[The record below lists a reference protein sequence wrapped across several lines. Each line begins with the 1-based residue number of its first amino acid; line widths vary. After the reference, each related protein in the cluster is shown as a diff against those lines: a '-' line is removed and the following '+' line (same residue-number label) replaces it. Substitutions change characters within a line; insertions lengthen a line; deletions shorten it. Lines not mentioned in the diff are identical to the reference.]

1 MVHPQR
7 QPMTVI
13 TLPKH
18 KDQLSSFVNSIGIR
32 MYIVLPLF
40 FEAWAVRI
48 RPSLLSRVGRLRM
61 GD

>member
-1 MVHPQR
+1 
-7 QPMTVI
+7 MTVI